1 MMRISAFAS
10 LVLCLSLAAA
20 CKNTEEKSGAIEAAS
35 KSAAGLTPQAAQDK
49 FTSMVNQAVSK
60 VNAIKDAPSAEK
72 VAQEVSPMLDQLT
85 QLTNSFA
92 GKLDLSSLG
101 SLEKAVKGVMSKLN
115 DPGVKKALQPLLDK
129 VQGLLK

>member
-1 MMRISAFAS
+1 
-10 LVLCLSLAAA
+10 
-20 CKNTEEKSGAIEAAS
+20 
-35 KSAAGLTPQAAQDK
+35 
-49 FTSMVNQAVSK
+49 MVNQAVSK